1 MHLSS
6 VVVFHTCSFYHL
18 VFSSLLF
25 YFFSVFVFLYKNVYV
40 RARVCVY
47 LFLSVC
53 IFFFTYFPLTLF
65 FISTF
70 IYCVVQ
76 LFRCISWCDLIARPY
91 QKSHKQ
97 IHCGLS
103 TCLPRR
109 VYIMDKWI
117 GNRGNGKRNERKTD
131 KTKYIFLCVYRHS
144 GCSCVPSS
152 SPILFFYSIPFRSIL

>member
-40 RARVCVY
+40 RARVCVFVSQCVYFLFY
-47 LFLSVC
+47 LFSVDSFFYFYFYILCCSTLSMHLLMRPDRAS
-53 IFFFTYFPLTLF
+53 IPKITQTNSLRPEYMFATP
-65 FISTF
+65 S
-70 IYCVVQ
+70 IYYGQ
-76 LFRCISWCDLIARPY
+76 MNSEPRQR
-91 QKSHKQ
+91 QK
-97 IHCGLS
+97 
-103 TCLPRR
+103 RR
-109 VYIMDKWI
+109 K
-117 GNRGNGKRNERKTD
+117 KTD